1 MLHRATLPPTPHAAD
16 DPTDR
21 TGYLPGMSQTRP
33 PKRSPIKTP
42 PPRQAGE
49 SLRGLMDEFLIDRVY
64 GWISLTAGLF
74 LCTTLFW
81 WAYFTKISIGVAA
94 IVVTAMFLGSI
105 PLAYFRLQAARKDYK
120 PLKQGLEGER
130 TVGALLEDLRRSGYR
145 ILHDIPNARK
155 PTFNIDHV
163 AIGPGGV
170 FAIETKTY
178 SKVGTPS
185 ENIRVVDGRLIIPGI
200 DPAAYG
206 SDPLAQAAASAG
218 FIRDHLTQTTHH
230 KVFVRPVLVF
240 PGWYVEEPPANARDA
255 SGVWVLNEKRLFE
268 WIGKSPHRLA
278 AEDIALYTQRLRLH
292 ADDCAGS

>member
-1 MLHRATLPPTPHAAD
+1 
-16 DPTDR
+16 
-21 TGYLPGMSQTRP
+21 MSSPRP

-49 SLRGLMDEFLIDRVY
+49 SLRVLQDEFIDRNIMLWFYAATAGV
-64 GWISLTAGLF
+64 LTAGITWAMML
-74 LCTTLFW
+74 LGYSMLETAWILTLAAAGNCSYA
-81 WAYFTKISIGVAA
+81 AYRFYKARHQLRA
-94 IVVTAMFLGSI
+94 
-105 PLAYFRLQAARKDYK
+105 FRL
-120 PLKQGLEGER
+120 GLEGER

-178 SKVGTPS
+178 SKVGTRS
-185 ENIRVVDGRLIIPGI
+185 EKIRVVDGRLIIPGI

-218 FIRDHLTQTTHH
+218 FIRDHLAQTTHH

-240 PGWYVEEPPANARDA
+240 PGWYVEEPPATARDA
-255 SGVWVLNEKRLFE
+255 SGVWVLNEKRLFG

-292 ADDCAGS
+292 ADDLAGS